1 MTTQVC
7 RQCNA
12 AVEPLRL
19 GRVDGEDSGI
29 HIWLEGL
36 PAIEC
41 ANHHKRFPSAEF
53 PLKFIETMLKSDEL
67 ITAEPSVEKG
77 LFRKHAHCPDCGQQ
91 LPEQSSS
98 ASAHQ
103 VRVDMDEF
111 DAVAVELAVPLF
123 KCPGCGKESTLAK
136 KGVERGVMQ
145 AVANAFRSANI
156 PPG

>member
-1 MTTQVC
+1 MTTHVC

-19 GRVDGEDSGI
+19 ERVEGEDSGI

-41 ANHHKRFPSAEF
+41 ANSHKRFPTAEF
-53 PLKFIETMLKSDEL
+53 PLKFIETMLKSEDL
-67 ITAEPSVEKG
+67 ITAEPAVEKG
-77 LFRKHAHCPDCGQQ
+77 LFRKHAHCPGCGQQ
-91 LPEQSSS
+91 LPEQSTS
-98 ASAHQ
+98 ASTNQ
-103 VRVDMDEF
+103 VRVNIDEF
-111 DAVAVELAVPLF
+111 DPVAVELAMPLF
-123 KCPGCGKESTLAK
+123 KCAGCGKDATLPK

-145 AVANAFRSANI
+145 AVANAFRSADI

>member
-12 AVEPLRL
+12 PVEPLRL
-19 GRVDGEDSGI
+19 GRVEGEDSGI
-29 HIWLEGL
+29 RIQLEGL

-41 ANHHKRFPSAEF
+41 ANGHKRFPSAEF
-53 PLKFIETMLKSDEL
+53 PLKFIEKMLESDEL
-67 ITAEPSVEKG
+67 ITAEPAVEKG
-77 LFRKHAHCPDCGQQ
+77 LFRKHAHCPGCGRQ
-91 LPEQSSS
+91 LPEQSSG

-103 VRVDMDEF
+103 VRITLDEF
-111 DAVAVELAVPLF
+111 EPVAVELAVPLF
-123 KCPGCGKESTLAK
+123 KCAGCGKQSTLVK

-145 AVANAFRSANI
+145 AVANAFRSADI